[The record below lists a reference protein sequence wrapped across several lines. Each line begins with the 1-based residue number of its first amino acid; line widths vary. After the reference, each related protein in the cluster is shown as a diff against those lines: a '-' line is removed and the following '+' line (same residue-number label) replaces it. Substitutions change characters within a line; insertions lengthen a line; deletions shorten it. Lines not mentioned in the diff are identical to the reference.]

1 MTRSPW
7 AVLTRVHLGSS
18 ESANAHREQWMR
30 EPAKTPK
37 GNALRNEKEPDYGL
51 VAAGEPLWG
60 NRQCQL
66 FFAGE
71 F

>member
-1 MTRSPW
+1 MTRSLS

-37 GNALRNEKEPDYGL
+37 GNALRK
-51 VAAGEPLWG
+51 
-60 NRQCQL
+60 
-66 FFAGE
+66 
-71 F
+71 